1 MEFAIQNAPIEAY
14 WAVRA
19 QIVAKFEK
27 TFPTFDHSKYADGTY
42 ISLRTGSAYQLFEAG
57 YHANT

>member
-1 MEFAIQNAPIEAY
+1 MSFQIQNAPIEAY
-14 WAVRA
+14 WTVRA

-27 TFPTFDHSKYADGTY
+27 TFPTYDHSKYADGTY
-42 ISLRTGSAYQLFEAG
+42 ISLRTGEAYGLFEAG